1 MQRWRV
7 IFSIALALVVA
18 LTASFFLYKWL
29 QAQKAPKKVVKVVEQ
44 EAVSIVVVAVDLPW
58 GTKLEAEMI
67 KSAPYFEESL
77 PPGNF
82 SDPDAVTGRVLIAS
96 MKQNEPILE
105 SKLAPTSVTTGGV
118 SAVIKPGKRALAVK
132 GDKVLGIS
140 GFINPGNRVDILVTM
155 TDKKRKR
162 ETTKIVL
169 ENIHVLAT
177 GKEIQRNDKG
187 DPSPV
192 DVYTVEVTP
201 EEGEKLTLAA
211 SKGKLQF
218 ALRNVT
224 DTEVV
229 LTKGATVDKTL
240 SSFRPPVPPKVRRS
254 RAKVQV
260 IKGSKA
266 KKISF

>member
-1 MQRWRV
+1 MQRWRA

-18 LTASFFLYKWL
+18 LTASFFVYKWL
-29 QAQKAPKKVVKVVEQ
+29 QAQKAPKKMVTVVEQ

-58 GTKLEAEMI
+58 GTKLGPEMI
-67 KSAPYFEESL
+67 TSAPYFEESL
-77 PPGNF
+77 PKGYY
-82 SDPDAVTGRVLIAS
+82 SDPGALTGRVLIAS
-96 MKQNEPILE
+96 LKRNEPILE

-118 SAVIKPGKRALAVK
+118 SAVIQPGMRALAVK

-192 DVYTVEVTP
+192 DVYTLEVTP

-211 SKGKLQF
+211 TQGKLQF

-224 DTEVV
+224 DTETV

-240 SSFRPPVPPKVRRS
+240 ASFRPPVPPTVRRA

-266 KKISF
+266 KKVSF